1 MVQEHHLL
9 NCIPRKRLAGCW
21 GHSLGT
27 IRSTRKSG
35 DLPMARKRAAKKT
48 TRRAKKKA
56 GAKRKTTAK
65 RTAVRK
71 KTARKKTARKKT
83 ARRKTAAKR
92 AAPVVKLKPTSRGGS
107 DRENLVKVLQATTGI
122 TKISANNALN
132 ALLITMGLSIAKNKS
147 FQLVGFGTFRVSK
160 RKARWGVNPATGQ
173 RIRIKAS
180 KSVRFKPGTHLKA
193 SL

>member
-1 MVQEHHLL
+1 
-9 NCIPRKRLAGCW
+9 
-21 GHSLGT
+21 
-27 IRSTRKSG
+27 
-35 DLPMARKRAAKKT
+35 MARKRAAKKT

-65 RTAVRK
+65 RTAV
-71 KTARKKTARKKT
+71 RKKTARKKT

>member
-1 MVQEHHLL
+1 
-9 NCIPRKRLAGCW
+9 
-21 GHSLGT
+21 
-27 IRSTRKSG
+27 
-35 DLPMARKRAAKKT
+35 MARKRAAKKT

-71 KTARKKTARKKT
+71 KTA
-83 ARRKTAAKR
+83 AKR

-107 DRENLVKVLQATTGI
+107 DRENLVQVLQATTGI